1 MISELSE
8 LDEITE
14 ETFEEFGF
22 CSCGSPWVVMDK
34 IFEIL
39 DNVDE
44 DGFIK
49 YSTADENAI
58 YMYLLD
64 KYGYVE
70 HYTSIYASKPTQK
83 GKDFVEK
90 CKKAAEKGKN
100 DRN

>member
-1 MISELSE
+1 MFPEISEL
-8 LDEITE
+8 DKITE

-34 IFEIL
+34 IFKIL
-39 DNVDE
+39 DDTDE

-49 YSTADENAI
+49 YSTDDENAI
-58 YMYLLD
+58 YIYLLD

-70 HYTSIYASKPTQK
+70 HYSSIYTSKPTQK

-90 CKKAAEKGKN
+90 CKKAEERIKP
-100 DRN
+100 